1 MEAQDQKALVDAI
14 NIEVGKK
21 LDAVKAESLNE
32 VASLKAELE
41 AVKAAKEE
49 LKSEVNGEIVK
60 LKAAN
65 EAASEKTESYKSLAD
80 LFVDGYK
87 AIVKENGVNMKKKGF
102 SAQMN
107 VKAAGTMTT
116 ANIDAVGT
124 NSIPYQLASFS
135 TGLVTT
141 KRRRPFII
149 DLTNFGRTD
158 KMYVVRLEVLK
169 D

>member
-21 LDAVKAESLNE
+21 LDSVKAESLNE

-65 EAASEKTESYKSLAD
+65 
-80 LFVDGYK
+80 
-87 AIVKENGVNMKKKGF
+87 
-102 SAQMN
+102 
-107 VKAAGTMTT
+107 
-116 ANIDAVGT
+116 
-124 NSIPYQLASFS
+124 
-135 TGLVTT
+135 
-141 KRRRPFII
+141 
-149 DLTNFGRTD
+149 
-158 KMYVVRLEVLK
+158 
-169 D
+169 

>member
-21 LDAVKAESLNE
+21 LDAAKSASQDEIT
-32 VASLKAELE
+32 SLKSELE
-41 AVKAAKEE
+41 AVKAAKDE

-87 AIVKENGVNMKKKGF
+87 SIVKENGANMKKKG
-102 SAQMN
+102 
-107 VKAAGTMTT
+107 
-116 ANIDAVGT
+116 
-124 NSIPYQLASFS
+124 LA
-135 TGLVTT
+135 L
-141 KRRRPFII
+141 R
-149 DLTNFGRTD
+149 
-158 KMYVVRLEVLK
+158 
-169 D
+169 